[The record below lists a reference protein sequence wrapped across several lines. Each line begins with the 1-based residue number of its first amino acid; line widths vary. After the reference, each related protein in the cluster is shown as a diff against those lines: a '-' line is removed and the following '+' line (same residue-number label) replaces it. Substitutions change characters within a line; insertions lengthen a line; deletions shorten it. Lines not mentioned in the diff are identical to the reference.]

1 MCFIKR
7 GVQPTFTT
15 TKICLYLGYSN
26 CFRFCKM
33 SMVRCDLS
41 DKILTYKVVF
51 WWLYHL
57 LLELQV
63 IHQLDVRYML
73 RPEGNFVFTFHKL
86 HKSWKYRKAPPSLKF
101 CEYTE
106 ERDICVV
113 TTLNEYIKRA
123 YQRRAETDALN
134 YCWALFSYMWKCLE
148 QLSLQSFL

>member
-1 MCFIKR
+1 MA
-7 GVQPTFTT
+7 
-15 TKICLYLGYSN
+15 
-26 CFRFCKM
+26 
-33 SMVRCDLS
+33 LS
-41 DKILTYKVVF
+41 SASRAS
-51 WWLYHL
+51 
-57 LLELQV
+57 V

-123 YQRRAETDALN
+123 YQRRAETDALS
-134 YCWALFSYMWKCLE
+134 YC
-148 QLSLQSFL
+148 